1 MAGMGID
8 TPRRRAAGLVCTGI
22 LVLIAAAFLAPLV
35 WLVLSCFDSSA
46 QTSVKLPDASEH
58 RQLPRRDDHR
68 PGVAAAVE
76 RTAAVRRVGAD
87 HGGRSRRWRRIRCRG
102 TSRASASRSCYT
114 VLFATGLPITAIMVP
129 VYGLFVRL
137 QLIDSM
143 PATAVFLATTSL
155 PFAIWL
161 IKGFIDNVPINL
173 EEASWVD
180 GATPMV
186 ALRHIV
192 VPLIAPGMSVVLI
205 FTFIQAWGNFFVPF
219 ILLQSPEKLPA
230 SVTVFTFFGQYG
242 AVAYGQLAAYSVL
255 YSMPVVVLY
264 LIVSRAMGGAFRFA
278 GAAKG

>member
-1 MAGMGID
+1 MGVD
-8 TPRRRAAGLVCTGI
+8 TPSRRAARLVCAGI
-22 LVLIAAAFLAPLV
+22 LVLIGVAFLAPLI
-35 WLVLSCFDSSA
+35 WLVLSCFDASA
-46 QTSVKLPDASEH
+46 QTNVKFPDHPSLDNFRAVMNTDM
-58 RQLPRRDDHR
+58 LWR
-68 PGVAAAVE
+68 PLWNGLLLCGGSALITVLIATFAAYPL
-76 RTAAVRRVGAD
+76 
-87 HGGRSRRWRRIRCRG
+87 SRYQTRFRKPFL
-102 TSRASASRSCYT
+102 YT

-137 QLIDSM
+137 QLVDSM
-143 PATAVFLATTSL
+143 PATALFLATTSL

-161 IKGFIDNVPINL
+161 IKGFIDSVPISL

-180 GATPMV
+180 GASPMQ

-264 LIVSRAMGGAFRFA
+264 LIVSRTMGGAFRFA

>member
-1 MAGMGID
+1 MATMGID
-8 TPRRRAAGLVCTGI
+8 TPRRRAAGMLCAGI
-22 LVLIAAAFLAPLV
+22 LVLIAVAFLAPLV

-46 QTSVKLPDASEH
+46 QTSVKLPDHPSIDNFRAVMNTDM
-58 RQLPRRDDHR
+58 LWR
-68 PGVAAAVE
+68 PLWNGLLLCGGSALITVVIATLAAYPL
-76 RTAAVRRVGAD
+76 
-87 HGGRSRRWRRIRCRG
+87 SRYQTRFRKPFL
-102 TSRASASRSCYT
+102 YT

-129 VYGLFVRL
+129 VYGLFLRL

-161 IKGFIDNVPINL
+161 IKGFIDNVPISL

-180 GATPMV
+180 GASPMA

>member
-1 MAGMGID
+1 MGAIGID
-8 TPRRRAAGLVCTGI
+8 TPRRRASGLVCAGI
-22 LVLIAAAFLAPLV
+22 LVLIAVAFLTPLV
-35 WLVLSCFDSSA
+35 WLVLSCFDASA
-46 QTSVKLPDASEH
+46 QTSVQWPSHPSLENFHAVMNADM
-58 RQLPRRDDHR
+58 LWR
-68 PGVAAAVE
+68 PLWNGLLLCGGSALITVVIATFAAYPL
-76 RTAAVRRVGAD
+76 
-87 HGGRSRRWRRIRCRG
+87 SRYQTRFRKPFL
-102 TSRASASRSCYT
+102 YT

-129 VYGLFVRL
+129 VYGLFLRL

-161 IKGFIDNVPINL
+161 IKGFIDSVPISL

-255 YSMPVVVLY
+255 YSMPVVILY
-264 LIVSRAMGGAFRFA
+264 LIVSRTMGGAFRFA

>member
-1 MAGMGID
+1 MSVD
-8 TPRRRAAGLVCTGI
+8 SPRRSASGMVCAVI
-22 LVLIAAAFLAPLV
+22 LVLIAVAFLAPLL
-35 WLVLSCFDSSA
+35 WLVLSCFDAGA
-46 QTSVKLPDASEH
+46 QTSVKLPEH
-58 RQLPRRDDHR
+58 PGLDNFRAVLNTDTTWR
-68 PGVAAAVE
+68 PLWNGLLLCGGSALITVVVATLAAYPL
-76 RTAAVRRVGAD
+76 
-87 HGGRSRRWRRIRCRG
+87 SRYQTRFRKPFL
-102 TSRASASRSCYT
+102 YT

-129 VYGLFVRL
+129 VYGVFLRL
-137 QLIDSM
+137 QLVDSM

-161 IKGFIDNVPINL
+161 IKGFIDNVPLNL
-173 EEASWVD
+173 EEAAWVD
-180 GATPMV
+180 GATPMR

-242 AVAYGQLAAYSVL
+242 SVAYGQLAAYSVL

-264 LIVSRAMGGAFRFA
+264 LIVSRTMGGAFRFA